1 MACGLSQYRIMLET
15 TNAIVLIK
23 ISHFFIQ
30 KLFVSAG
37 GELRDEHPV
46 TEIVPGD
53 VITIKTTKGDFRTK
67 KLVITAGAWAPSVL
81 KKLGIDLPVKVSTLN
96 FY

>member
-1 MACGLSQYRIMLET
+1 M
-15 TNAIVLIK
+15 V
-23 ISHFFIQ
+23 ISKALFSFSAASFDKDSTYNLQ

-53 VITIKTTKGDFRTK
+53 VITIKTTKGDFKTK
-67 KLVITAGAWAPSVL
+67 KLVITAGAWTPTIL
-81 KKLGIDLPVKVSTLN
+81 KTLGIEIPMKVGSP
-96 FY
+96 